1 MKRLAPLRPGFAVRA
16 AARHAQ
22 RGVVLPVVLIM
33 VLLLTLVSV
42 TAMKNVLF
50 EERMA
55 GSIKR
60 FADTMQA
67 ADYMLGVCE
76 RTVASGLQPDGAAV
90 AATRYLPQGPIPVG
104 TPTFTA
110 GLHWWQDAQAWA
122 LGNGVTVFAS
132 NTQADVPNFE
142 MNCLAELLDI
152 APDPTSHTVGDVPA
166 FRITAF
172 ARRAGGGNE
181 VLVQATAR
189 Y

>member
-1 MKRLAPLRPGFAVRA
+1 MTRAIQPFIPVPAPCA
-16 AARHAQ
+16 AQ
-22 RGVVLPVVLIM
+22 RGVVLPVVLMM

-60 FADTMQA
+60 FADTLQA

-76 RTVASGLQPDGAAV
+76 RTVASGLLPDGSAV
-90 AATRYLPQGPIPVG
+90 AATRYLPQGPIPAG
-104 TPTFTA
+104 AAPFTA
-110 GLHWWQDAQAWA
+110 GQQWWNEPLAWDVSQGA
-122 LGNGVTVFAS
+122 TVFAS
-132 NTQADVPNFE
+132 HTQADVPHFE
-142 MNCLAELLDI
+142 MNCLAELLAI

-181 VLVQATAR
+181 VLVQTTAR